1 MAEKNPPYPSSYTG
15 GVKPMSIEGYFKT
28 ERRRL
33 VENYTDEEREWRKK
47 WLKDQELS
55 ANEPRRVPELELE
68 LKNPIRRFYR
78 KPWDMIYEKLVPVT
92 GEVNAIQIRW
102 LGPKILMTIGGI
114 YLAYYYLKYN
124 ANDWTRHNGWV
135 VRTSKQAILPG
146 DPNYPLPT
154 DRHNPADYANRG
166 FKERKVFL
174 D

>member
-1 MAEKNPPYPSSYTG
+1 MAEKKSSYPSSDTG
-15 GVKPMSIEGYFKT
+15 GVKPMSIEGYFNT

-55 ANEPRRVPELELE
+55 ANEPRRVHELELE
-68 LKNPIRRFYR
+68 LRNPIRRFYR

-92 GEVNAIQIRW
+92 
-102 LGPKILMTIGGI
+102 
-114 YLAYYYLKYN
+114 
-124 ANDWTRHNGWV
+124 DWTRHNGWAL
-135 VRTSKQAILPG
+135 RTSKQAILPG

-154 DRHNPADYANRG
+154 DRPNPADYSNRG